1 MLQPIRLA
9 ATAALLMLPALAGA
23 QSAPIKGDAI
33 LKHPLGV
40 LASKSVDLV
49 AAGQFDAL
57 MALRVKEDQAD
68 WKTASATD
76 KKNWGARQKELA
88 PTPAVFAELV
98 RKAGELTVE
107 GDSAS
112 LEATTSAGTLR
123 QMFTREAGQWRI
135 QVGPM
140 FMSAADTAAASA
152 PMTRVEGANLASHPA
167 SAVVLQYVDLL
178 HAGKLD
184 EAMARLGSTKA
195 QAEWKA
201 LPASEKKESA
211 DFRMRTLPKR
221 ADVAKSLASG
231 GVLLMQGDEATL
243 NLITMTP
250 ATSSNSTGSSTT
262 IGIPLI
268 LEQGQ
273 WKLAQ

>member
-23 QSAPIKGDAI
+23 QSTPIKGEAI

-40 LASKSVDLV
+40 LGSKSADLI

-57 MALRVKEDQAD
+57 MALRAKEDQAD
-68 WKTASATD
+68 WKTASAAD
-76 KKNWGARQKELA
+76 KKQWGARQKELA
-88 PTPAVFAELV
+88 PAPALFADLV

-135 QVGPM
+135 QAGPM

-152 PMTRVEGANLASHPA
+152 PMTRVEGDALASHPA
-167 SAVVLQYVDLL
+167 SAVVLQYLDLL
-178 HAGKLD
+178 YAGKLD
-184 EAMARLGSTKA
+184 EAMARLGSAKA

-211 DFRMRTLPKR
+211 AFQMRMLPKR
-221 ADVAKSLASG
+221 ADVAKSLALG

-250 ATSSNSTGSSTT
+250 ATESNSKGSSTT
-262 IGIPLI
+262 IGIPLT

-273 WKLAQ
+273 WKLAK

>member
-33 LKHPLGV
+33 LEHPLGV

-135 QVGPM
+135 QV
-140 FMSAADTAAASA
+140 
-152 PMTRVEGANLASHPA
+152 VEGANLASHPA

-250 ATSSNSTGSSTT
+250 AT
-262 IGIPLI
+262 
-268 LEQGQ
+268 
-273 WKLAQ
+273 